1 MILLEEHLLKED
13 LLKFNL
19 IIKIFVFEK
28 KNLLKKYKY
37 RILTRFSTRFTKYF
51 IKRRKMDL

>member
-1 MILLEEHLLKED
+1 MILLEEQED

-28 KNLLKKYKY
+28 KNLLKN
-37 RILTRFSTRFTKYF
+37 INIEF
-51 IKRRKMDL
+51 